1 MEVVFSIDMAMVP
14 KESLGNVL
22 CLDLGQISKTLASSH
37 QKKKTSNRR
46 SYLNKN

>member
-37 QKKKTSNRR
+37 QKKK
-46 SYLNKN
+46 KHQIAGPI